1 MTKELTNWYKTYIS
15 SKTYTTNFLSTF
27 SRASNDDEKAM
38 VLLTGELT
46 LKRGNHMW
54 YLWRFS
60 RNWPSRDEILRRI
73 KDYKLWAASVH
84 HLSNFEDL
92 YKFVWNTLNV
102 SSIPQIQ
109 QLVVYDV
116 AAHLADLN
124 GGHLKPKDYVYLHAL
139 PLSAAKVIQ
148 NNGFMGGVIIK
159 AQNPIKDLST
169 HFPSLP
175 AYEIEDL
182 LCHAGKSIRRVGH
195 HKTSRLPEEVAIDAI
210 VSKHIKNFKP
220 IIP

>member
-15 SKTYTTNFLSTF
+15 SKTYTTKFLSTF

-46 LKRGNHMW
+46 LIRGNHMW

-73 KDYKLWAASVH
+73 KNYKLWAASVH

-102 SSIPQIQ
+102 PSIPQIQ